1 MKRLEMSN
9 KPNNVR
15 REVHPNQST
24 DLPMQKMGMT
34 DQFEVSTF
42 RHWNKHPPE
51 APSLQGHPCQSLRYC
66 CPHARTLRQT
76 EVAPWVAYYCATSYG
91 TLSVESIVKP
101 WIHLANNTYYPGKP
115 YEAEDVTS

>member
-1 MKRLEMSN
+1 VLSNCMKRLEMSN

-34 DQFEVSTF
+34 DQFELSIF

-51 APSLQGHPCQSLRYC
+51 VPSVQGHMRRKSYFVSFEQAAMQICVNESLCTRNY
-66 CPHARTLRQT
+66 ARR
-76 EVAPWVAYYCATSYG
+76 
-91 TLSVESIVKP
+91 
-101 WIHLANNTYYPGKP
+101 
-115 YEAEDVTS
+115 D